1 MIRSSLD
8 HFDAAVEYGGCVIS
22 CESSIIVTSVK
33 KTIESGRAA
42 TFYVTKAQFDAI
54 RQWYWTP
61 ERRKRLK
68 VESVSLEEKQKIESE
83 LGIKDAGIPYS
94 NRITCG
100 QCGSVY
106 GAFEFIQQGIRE
118 HGKEAVET
126 ALNLANAAVVR
137 VNPSTVA
144 VCQSCKAIFSEPVSH
159 YYDWDRYTCCRA
171 E

>member
-8 HFDAAVEYGGCVIS
+8 HFDAAVEYGGSVIS
-22 CESSIIVTSVK
+22 CESSIIVTSIK

-94 NRITCG
+94 NRIFTWEHQKVCV
-100 QCGSVY
+100 QSIGS
-106 GAFEFIQQGIRE
+106 
-118 HGKEAVET
+118 
-126 ALNLANAAVVR
+126 
-137 VNPSTVA
+137 
-144 VCQSCKAIFSEPVSH
+144 
-159 YYDWDRYTCCRA
+159 
-171 E
+171 